1 MGNATIGGS
10 LLADGLGIGNS
21 LSNMKV
27 KLFINA
33 VMIFGS
39 TIGIVFGSAPL
50 NLIIFAQAITIIVVP
65 FIAVALLVVAN
76 DKNVMGDLK
85 NKLLSKALGLVGLLV
100 LIFLAFNNVK
110 NILFS

>member
-1 MGNATIGGS
+1 MGNATIAGS